1 MTPFNG
7 INHHDQAI
15 LAGSILLIMES
26 MREGDPARRP
36 LVAMWDRIQTHHGA
50 MDAASFAQLCYAK
63 RAALEALRT
72 YT

>member
-15 LAGSILLIMES
+15 LAGAILLIMES
-26 MREGDPARRP
+26 MREGDSARRP
-36 LVAMWDRIQTHHGA
+36 LVAMWERIQTHHGG

-63 RAALEALRT
+63 RTAMEALRT